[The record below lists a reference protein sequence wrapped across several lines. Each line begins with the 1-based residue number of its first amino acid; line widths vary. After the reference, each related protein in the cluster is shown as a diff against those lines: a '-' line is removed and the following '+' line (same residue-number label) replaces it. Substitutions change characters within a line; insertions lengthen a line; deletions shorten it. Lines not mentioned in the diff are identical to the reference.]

1 MCGIWGKKKLSYR
14 EYTGGCQR
22 GRGWEWMKWVKGV
35 KMYKLPVDKISPGD
49 LMYSMATI
57 DNNTIL
63 HV

>member
-1 MCGIWGKKKLSYR
+1 MWNLKKKKKLSYR
-14 EYTGGCQR
+14 EHTCGCQR
-22 GRGWEWMKWVKGV
+22 GRGWEWMKWVNGV
-35 KMYKLPVDKISPGD
+35 EMYKLPVYKISPGD